1 MQNLHLKNL
10 QNLDPIDI
18 YLNKIEKIYNN
29 NYDFEKLIT
38 LLKKLYS
45 HIEKELESIKIKN
58 SKIQLYRSH
67 LFDYIWD
74 IQEYELRYAAENAY
88 SIVNHRLLTEIF
100 QDHIEKLK
108 QLKDIDIN
116 SQWINID
123 HEYQYDT
130 DEGKVLIIF
139 DTQNHLTALN
149 RELTILINN
158 NIIKDISTNGY

>member
-67 LFDYIWD
+67 LLEYIWD

-130 DEGKVLIIF
+130 DEGRVLIIF
-139 DTQNHLTALN
+139 DTENHLTALH
-149 RELTILINN
+149 RELMILINN
-158 NIIKDISTNGY
+158 NIIKDISTNDY

>member
-10 QNLDPIDI
+10 QNLNIINI

-67 LFDYIWD
+67 LL
-74 IQEYELRYAAENAY
+74 EYKC
-88 SIVNHRLLTEIF
+88 LLNC
-100 QDHIEKLK
+100 K
-108 QLKDIDIN
+108 
-116 SQWINID
+116 S
-123 HEYQYDT
+123 
-130 DEGKVLIIF
+130 
-139 DTQNHLTALN
+139 
-149 RELTILINN
+149 
-158 NIIKDISTNGY
+158 